1 MRIRTSCYTSHSHSV
16 VEMVRAANILML
28 GNISGTE
35 KKNSPNKLA
44 NNAAFSVPVKPSRE
58 RMSLPDS
65 VQAGAGRRVV
75 RSKCNCVVQILK
87 VQT

>member
-1 MRIRTSCYTSHSHSV
+1 
-16 VEMVRAANILML
+16 ML
-28 GNISGTE
+28 YVTLTQCGRDGARSKHFDVGKHLRYR

-65 VQAGAGRRVV
+65 VQAGTGRRVV